1 MLAVKSFDF
10 NGLLP
15 ERYRLPYIQQ
25 ATNSSIS
32 VLDSSVMM
40 YR

>member
-1 MLAVKSFDF
+1 MLAVERFQY
-10 NGLLP
+10 NGLLL

-25 ATNSSIS
+25 ATNSSS
-32 VLDSSVMM
+32 NVLDSSVMM